1 MNTPPKDAANGGDGA
16 VDEAP
21 PFELFSWAVWRDPYS
36 HFATLRDRHPVFR
49 HPLTPFWIFSRYE
62 DVNAILT
69 DPVRFS
75 SRFPGNFDKI
85 LNGSDAPEHTE
96 VRRRLS
102 PMAARQSVAALE
114 ASMSA
119 HAHAVLDT
127 LAAAGECDFISD
139 FAQPLPFRVMA
150 SWLGLD
156 PALYDECVGNVFPF
170 LMAEPMMEGESE
182 PLVDQGELEKHYLAL
197 LGAEIDAFETEPRD
211 GLLPGLLKPE
221 NGAPPLERDAV
232 LQLAKILL
240 FAGQKTSACAIGNS
254 LWLLLKHPHILEA
267 LRAEPG
273 LMANFVEESIRLESP
288 VQSLFRI
295 TLTETEFGGRT
306 FPPFSF
312 IRTLVGA
319 ANRDP
324 KRIADADEIRLDR
337 AEKTHLGL
345 GLGPHMCLGAHLAR
359 VILNASLTAVVE
371 RMEDIEARVPL
382 DEVDRIKSPNFRG
395 IKTLPIA
402 FRAT

>member
-1 MNTPPKDAANGGDGA
+1 MSMPSENVANDGA
-16 VDEAP
+16 TAADEAP
-21 PFELFSWAVWRDPYS
+21 PFELFSWAVWRDPYPY
-36 HFATLRDRHPVFR
+36 FATLRDSYPVFR
-49 HPLTPFWIFSRYE
+49 HPLTPFCIFSRYE

-69 DPVRFS
+69 DPGKFS

-85 LNGSDAPEHTE
+85 LNGSDAPEHTA

-102 PMAARQSVAALE
+102 PAAARQSVAELE
-114 ASMSA
+114 PSMSA
-119 HAHAVLDT
+119 HAHALIDT
-127 LAAAGECDFISD
+127 LSAAGGCDFIAD

-182 PLVDQGELEKHYLAL
+182 PLVDQGELEQRYLAL
-197 LGAEIDAFETEPRD
+197 LSAEIDAFAAERRA

-221 NGAPPLERDAV
+221 NGAAPLERETV

-267 LRAEPG
+267 LRADPG
-273 LMANFVEESIRLESP
+273 LMPAFIEESIRLESP

-295 TLTETEFGGRT
+295 TLAETEFAGRT

-312 IRTLVGA
+312 IRTLLGA

-324 KRIADADEIRLDR
+324 RRIPDPDDIRLDR
-337 AEKTHLGL
+337 PEKTHLGL

-359 VILNASLTAVVE
+359 VILNAALTAVVE
-371 RMEDIEARVPL
+371 RMHEIEARIPL

-395 IKTLPIA
+395 IKTLPISFKTA
-402 FRAT
+402 